1 MYRLDSIVV
10 LKNKEYERMMVI
22 DRLPEEEELKKLVE
36 LRHVEK
42 LTPFQDMASCVY
54 GIKHPT
60 EQHRWLKKAEV
71 VVFFSYL
78 KEHGWKVESAKWFK
92 ERICTISK

>member
-1 MYRLDSIVV
+1 MYRLDSMVV
-10 LKNKEYERMMVI
+10 LKNNEYEKLMVI

-42 LTPFQDMASCVY
+42 LSPFQGMSKCVY
-54 GIKHPT
+54 GSKHPT
-60 EQHRWLKKAEV
+60 EQHRWLKNAEV
-71 VVFFSYL
+71 VTFFSYL

-92 ERICTISK
+92 ELICTITK

>member
-1 MYRLDSIVV
+1 MEV
-10 LKNKEYERMMVI
+10 LQDTYKDTKIGRI
-22 DRLPEEEELKKLVE
+22 PKDWELKKLVE

>member
-1 MYRLDSIVV
+1 MYRLDSMVV
-10 LKNKEYERMMVI
+10 LKNNEYEKLMVI

-42 LTPFQDMASCVY
+42 LSPFQGMSKCVY

-60 EQHRWLKKAEV
+60 EQHRWLKN
-71 VVFFSYL
+71 L

-92 ERICTISK
+92 ERICTITK